1 MFAFFDSLLEYVR
14 IGVNYI
20 VDLFQIIC
28 SGFVFMFE
36 GASMLFAFVELAP
49 EVIQFALFFV
59 LIFSLFY
66 FILGR

>member
-28 SGFVFMFE
+28 TGFTFIYE
-36 GASMLFAFVELAP
+36 GVIILFAFVELGP
-49 EVIQFALFFV
+49 EVIQFALLFV
-59 LIFSLFY
+59 LLLSLFY